1 MERVSENVSFGG
13 THGVYEHASH
23 ACASTMKFSVY
34 QPPQTKSAGGTK
46 VPVVFFLAGLE
57 CNEQTFAM
65 KAGAQRIASDLG
77 LMIVMPDTSP
87 RQTPYSGDDASWDFG
102 TAASFYVDATRDPW
116 SASYRMH
123 TYVTRELPALVREHF
138 PANKD
143 MMGIMGHS
151 MGGHGALVAALK
163 NPGLYESVS
172 AFAPVCAPT
181 QCPWGEKAFAGYLGE
196 ERDTWKE
203 WDACALVERVQLG
216 FPLRVDQGTADKFL
230 EAQLKPNLLRD
241 ACARSGQ
248 ALELHMREGY
258 DHSYYFIATFIEE
271 HLRHHASRLGA

>member
-1 MERVSENVSFGG
+1 MERVSENASFGG
-13 THGVYEHASH
+13 THGVYTHASH
-23 ACASTMKFSVY
+23 ACASNMKFSVY
-34 QPPQTKSAGGTK
+34 QPSGAKKGK
-46 VPVVFFLAGLE
+46 VPVVFLLAGLE

-65 KAGAQRIASDLG
+65 KAGAHRIASELG
-77 LMIVMPDTSP
+77 LILVMPDTSP
-87 RQTPYSGDDASWDFG
+87 RETPYPGDDASWDFG

-172 AFAPVCAPT
+172 AFAPICAPT
-181 QCPWGEKAFAGYLGE
+181 QCPWGQKAFAGYFGE
-196 ERDTWKE
+196 DPDAWKE
-203 WDACALVERVQLG
+203 WDATELVARVQLG
-216 FPLRVDQGTADKFL
+216 FPLRIDQGTTDKFL
-230 EAQLKPNLLRD
+230 ERELKPELFRA
-241 ACARSGQ
+241 ACAASGQ

-258 DHSYYFIATFIEE
+258 DHSYYFIGTFLEE
-271 HLRHHASRLGA
+271 HLRYHAARLG